1 MTDIFELLASNM
13 KNYRTIR
20 GFSQADLAEQVN
32 VSTKHIGMIEAAKQF
47 PSPKLLTRIAA
58 ALGVDTPEL
67 FSVEKAHILPVH
79 KVSLQKLHQDILG
92 DIETILTNRIEG
104 LKGE

>member
-1 MTDIFELLASNM
+1 VTDIFQLLAFNI
-13 KNYRTIR
+13 KNYRTIK
-20 GFSQADLAEQVN
+20 GFSQADLAEQVH

-47 PSPKLLTRIAA
+47 PSPKLLTRLAV

-67 FSVEKAHILPVH
+67 FTVEKAHILPVH

-92 DIETILTNRIEG
+92 DIEIILTERIEG
-104 LKGE
+104 LKDG